1 MQLDE
6 LLRQRKTKA
15 RALELLGKGG
25 LKLGEHLEE
34 SGEVL
39 TLDPDPGI
47 GHGDFH
53 EIARRPYTIPQKL
66 YAGGHTDP
74 PTRRSKLDGIGKEV
88 VEDLLE
94 AGGVRPDD
102 RHVVVH
108 REFKDLLLLLD
119 LWANGIDG
127 RLDSLPKWERVEL
140 KNELARLD
148 FGEVKEIINQ
158 GKEVLPTHGNM
169 PREPH
174 LFLAQGTHGRVLKQ
188 RGEADDRVQRCSEFV
203 GHVGQE

>member
-6 LLRQRKTKA
+6 LPRKRKAKA
-15 RALELLGKGG
+15 RALELLGEGG
-25 LKLGEHLEE
+25 LKLGKNLEE
-34 SGEVL
+34 SDEVL

-53 EIARRPYTIPQKL
+53 EIARPYSLLPRPQ
-66 YAGGHTDP
+66 ASGHADP
-74 PTRRSKLDGIGKEV
+74 PARWSKLDGIRKEV

-94 AGGVRPDD
+94 AGSVRPDE

-119 LWANGIDG
+119 LRADGVDG
-127 RLDSLPKWERVEL
+127 RLDGLPKRKWVEL
-140 KNELARLD
+140 KKELARLN
-148 FGEVKEIINQ
+148 FGEVEEIINQ
-158 GKEVLPTHGNM
+158 GKEVLSTHGNV
-169 PREPH
+169 PREPG
-174 LFLAQGTHGRVLKQ
+174 LFLAQGTHGRVLEQ
-188 RGEADDRVQRCSEFV
+188 RGKADNRVQWCSEFV